1 MVRQRTRWLERPRR
15 PLSLA
20 RGLSRARTPLTS
32 RPPPAGASADATGF
46 GEELAFALATVC
58 DAGDIDLKVA
68 KDVIDTIAKVQHSA
82 RMYCSEVAGDA

>member
-1 MVRQRTRWLERPRR
+1 MALDKARV
-15 PLSLA
+15 LSLPKEVIDKA
-20 RGLSRARTPLTS
+20 IKNGESFRQVA
-32 RPPPAGASADATGF
+32 
-46 GEELAFALATVC
+46 EELAFALATVC